1 MPSPSEIALQKL
13 ERVIGKDPMLREI
26 VHQTLPRGRTSDK
39 YVPEVDVV
47 ELPDRYVLVMDLP
60 GVKREQLLVELTG
73 TKLVVSGDK
82 PVRHPPE
89 GKAKTTERGAGPF
102 RREFLL
108 PTASDGG
115 AVSAKLAEGVLTVEV
130 PRGPTAKSVK
140 VEVG

>member
-39 YVPEVDVV
+39 FVPEVDVV
-47 ELPDRYVLVMDLP
+47 ELADRYVLVMDLP
-60 GVKREQLLVELTG
+60 GVKRELLVVELTG

-82 PVRHPPE
+82 PLRHPAD
-89 GKAKTTERGAGPF
+89 GKAKTSERGTGPF

-108 PTASDGG
+108 PSASDGG
-115 AVSAKLAEGVLTVEV
+115 AVTAKLADGVLTVEV
-130 PRGPTAKSVK
+130 PRGAMSKSVK

>member
-39 YVPEVDVV
+39 FVPEVDVV
-47 ELPDRYVLVMDLP
+47 EFADRYVLVMDLP
-60 GVKREQLLVELTG
+60 GVKREQLVVELTG
-73 TKLVVSGDK
+73 AKLVVSGNK
-82 PVRHPPE
+82 PARHPAG
-89 GKAKTTERGAGPF
+89 GKAKTAERGTGPF

-108 PTASDGG
+108 PSAADGG
-115 AVSAKLAEGVLTVEV
+115 AVTAKLTEGVLTVEV
-130 PRGPTAKSVK
+130 PRGPTSKSVK